1 MKANVA
7 NARKLNEILALYE
20 SQSGQMIN
28 KDKSAAMFSKGTKES
43 AKQAVL
49 GELGIP
55 RESRNERYLGL
66 PCHLGASKQKEF
78 EYLKEK
84 IWQRIQGWKERFLSK
99 VGKEIL
105 IKAIAQA
112 IPTYAMSCFDLTKAL
127 CDEISKMICRYW
139 WNNQEDKNKCHWDS
153 WEKMSRSKEEGGMGF
168 RDLHVF
174 NLAMLARQGWRLLQN
189 PDSLCCT
196 VLKALYFPDC
206 SILEAVPKAGIS
218 YSWRSILR
226 GAELLKDGVIC
237 RVGSGEEIDAF
248 KDPWIPRGTT
258 RRPCTPPP
266 RDSSGEEIRLKVA
279 DLIDHDSTTWN
290 ADLIMEIF
298 HPDDVRDIL
307 AIPLRPEME
316 DWIAWHFD
324 SKGLFSVK
332 SAYRL
337 GISLK
342 DERAGRITSTSASPS
357 NTNPIWKKIWSLK
370 LPGKVKVFT
379 WRLCYNSLPTRM
391 NIKRKCI
398 ELDTLCPMCNRADED
413 GGHLFLKCKQVKP
426 VWRDLLVEDIRLSL
440 LEAPDAMA
448 VIEHILA
455 LKAVRRDLV
464 LILLWDWWTTR
475 NNKNAEEKTFSSA
488 AVCHRIQRHMLDFTQ
503 QIHTDPLC
511 ISPLSGGMSTDAS
524 RWVKPPTDK
533 VKINFDAA
541 FFESTRE
548 GAWGFVAR
556 SDTGQFIAAAAGK
569 LSNVRDAFA
578 AEAEAC
584 VAAAEG
590 ASAIGLHRVI
600 FESDCQTLVY
610 ALQSR
615 SHDLAPIG
623 VLLKE
628 VRSICIGSFE
638 SYSFQFVPRTCNA
651 VAHLLAQHGLRS
663 DSTCVGWEDDAPS
676 FIVDL
681 VASECAVHPL

>member
-1 MKANVA
+1 MKANAA

-28 KDKSAAMFSKGTKES
+28 KDKSSAMFSKGTKDG

-49 GELGIP
+49 GELGIL

-99 VGKEIL
+99 AGKEIL

-112 IPTYAMSCFDLTKAL
+112 IPTYAMSCFDLTKTL

-139 WNNQEDKNKCHWDS
+139 WNNQEEKNKCHWIS

-196 VLKALYFPDC
+196 VLKALYYPDC
-206 SILEAVPKAGIS
+206 SILEAAPKASIL

-226 GAELLKDGVIC
+226 GVELLKDGVIW
-237 RVGSGEEIDAF
+237 RVGSGEEINAF

-266 RDSSGEEIRLKVA
+266 RDSDGVEITLKVA
-279 DLIDHDSTTWN
+279 DLIDLDTTTWN
-290 ADLIMEIF
+290 ACLIKEIF
-298 HPDDVRDIL
+298 HPDDVKDIL
-307 AIPLRPEME
+307 AIPLRQDME

-342 DERAGRITSTSASPS
+342 EEQAGRVTSSSTSSS
-357 NTNPIWKKIWSLK
+357 SINPIWKKIWSLK
-370 LPGKVKVFT
+370 LPGKIKVFI
-379 WRLCYNSLPTRM
+379 WRLCHNSLPTRM

-398 ELDTLCPMCNRADED
+398 DLDTRCPMCNRADED

-426 VWRDLLVEDIRLSL
+426 VWRSLLVEDIRLAL
-440 LEAPDAMA
+440 LDAHNAMA
-448 VIEHILA
+448 VLEHILA
-455 LKAVRRDLV
+455 LTAERRDLV
-464 LILLWDWWTTR
+464 LTLLWDWWTTR
-475 NNKNAEEKTFSSA
+475 NKMNAEEKTTSSA
-488 AVCHRIQRHMLDFTQ
+488 VVCHRIQRHVLDFTQ
-503 QIHTDPLC
+503 KVHPGFFDQR
-511 ISPLSGGMSTDAS
+511 SPVGVVKDVAS
-524 RWVKPPTDK
+524 KWVIPPVGR

-541 FFESTRE
+541 FIESTRE
-548 GAWGFVAR
+548 GSWGFVAR
-556 SDTGQFIAAAAGK
+556 TDTGQFVAAASGK
-569 LSNVRDAFA
+569 LNNVKDALA

-584 VAAAEG
+584 VAAVEG
-590 ASAIGLHRVI
+590 AAAIGLHRVI
-600 FESDCQTLVY
+600 LESDC
-610 ALQSR
+610 
-615 SHDLAPIG
+615 
-623 VLLKE
+623 
-628 VRSICIGSFE
+628 
-638 SYSFQFVPRTCNA
+638 
-651 VAHLLAQHGLRS
+651 
-663 DSTCVGWEDDAPS
+663 
-676 FIVDL
+676 
-681 VASECAVHPL
+681 